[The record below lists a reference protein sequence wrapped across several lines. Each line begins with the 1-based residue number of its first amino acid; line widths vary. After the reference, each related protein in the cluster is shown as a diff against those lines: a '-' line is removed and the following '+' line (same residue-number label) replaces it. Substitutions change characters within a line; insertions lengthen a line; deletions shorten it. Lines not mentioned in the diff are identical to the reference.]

1 MRVWRVH
8 KRNNKEKEQGINR
21 ISKFIAIFKNSQ
33 LISTLKG
40 KSHFLA
46 RIPKQTKNQI
56 KINQLEEIKE
66 DAYSNV
72 TLIQR
77 DLDSLQ
83 LKIKE
88 LESNQR
94 DVDNNADKLSKFY
107 ELGLIDANGDP
118 INNSM
123 NLENLSNIS
132 LFL

>member
-1 MRVWRVH
+1 M
-8 KRNNKEKEQGINR
+8 KC
-21 ISKFIAIFKNSQ
+21 
-33 LISTLKG
+33 

-46 RIPKQTKNQI
+46 RTPKQTKNQI
-56 KINQLEEIKE
+56 KINQLEEKKE
-66 DAYSNV
+66 DVFSKV

-94 DVDNNADKLSKFY
+94 DADNNADKRSKLY

-118 INNSM
+118 INNNM
-123 NLENLSNIS
+123 NKKNLSNIS
-132 LFL
+132 LYFFNITLTNLYLINNYIN